1 MATAD
6 RVTLADLLKRGN
18 QPLAKGIVQAFLKQA
33 PFFDRIPVVTTGML
47 SGKGR
52 RRTSLP
58 TLGNRLINEDF
69 TTVVSHTEQ
78 YQWALSLYGAY
89 IDIDTEILSEPGG
102 TEEQKE
108 QITAATDGLAQ
119 QIANDLFNGDS
130 ATNPK
135 AFDGLK
141 VLMSTVPSRMTIDAA
156 GMDLD
161 SAADI
166 VTNSRA
172 LLNLV
177 RTGIQRVQ
185 QGTGG
190 KPDVI
195 FAGDDMLL
203 VLSQAAM
210 GNATTSGWWSSQK
223 DQDRNVETLF
233 GIPVEATG
241 FNNAQTQILAADHDG
256 SARTSIYLVRL
267 GAEYFHLKQKAAL
280 YVGKPKE
287 MDDLVTD
294 RIKIEWA
301 LAPYIKNDYAVCRIK
316 GFDITP

>member
-6 RVTLADLLKRGN
+6 RVTLADLVKRGN

-33 PFFDRIPVVTTGML
+33 PYFDRITTVTEGTL

-69 TTVVSHTEQ
+69 TSVVSHTEQ
-78 YQWALSLYGAY
+78 YQWALSIYGAY
-89 IDIDTEILSEPGG
+89 IDIDTQILSEPGG
-102 TEEQKE
+102 MEEQRE

-130 ATNPK
+130 AANPK

-166 VTNSRA
+166 ATNSRA
-172 LLNLV
+172 LLALV
-177 RTGIQRVQ
+177 RQGIQRVQ

-190 KPDVI
+190 KPDAI
-195 FAGDDMLL
+195 FAGDDMHL
-203 VLSQAAM
+203 VLSQAAAA
-210 GNATTSGWWSSQK
+210 GTTSGWWSNQK
-223 DQDRNVETLF
+223 DGDRNVDTLF
-233 GIPVEATG
+233 GIPVEPVG
-241 FNNAQTQILAADHDG
+241 FNNAQTQIIAADHDG
-256 SARTSIYLVRL
+256 SNRTSLYLVRF
-267 GAEYFHLKQKAAL
+267 GKEYFHLKQKAAL
-280 YVGKPKE
+280 QVTKPKE
-287 MDDLVTD
+287 MDDMVTD

-301 LAPYIKNDYAVCRIK
+301 LAPFIKNDYAVCRIK